1 MRLTAALAIM
11 SLPVAAQLT
20 GGRWRT
26 DLSKHSIDLKELKA
40 GGPGKD
46 GIPALSHPR
55 FVTTAEARKW
65 LDHKPVIVVEAG
77 GEVRAYPLEILIWH
91 ELVNDSIGDLPI
103 L

>member
-1 MRLTAALAIM
+1 MRLTTALAIM
-11 SLPVAAQLT
+11 SLPVAAQLS

-65 LDHKPVIVVEAG
+65 LDQKEPVIVVESG
-77 GEVRAYPLEILIWH
+77 GEVRA
-91 ELVNDSIGDLPI
+91 
-103 L
+103 